1 MVGREQPHSLKQSL
15 SWWLPCVA
23 GLGALLGVVSF
34 GNALAGITLA
44 MLLVPIT
51 LLASLALTITITV
64 QMTRHWSRAKRL
76 IALLLAFLGA
86 LAVPVLL
93 IVLGWS
99 AAAEAAYHGWLAWH
113 RPAFERIVA
122 LMEAGKLQ
130 PRRVGFWETY
140 EGVDF
145 IAGRGQPLRIAFPV
159 PGGVR
164 GNVTLIV
171 YDPTGRVLE
180 ASGWDDEGFL
190 RTPRDI
196 RRLFFHNL
204 VKCEPYEAPFYECVT
219 AWEGD
224 NRVRPGR

>member
-1 MVGREQPHSLKQSL
+1 MVGREQLRSLKQSL

-51 LLASLALTITITV
+51 LLASLALTTTSALRLS
-64 QMTRHWSRAKRL
+64 RHWSRAKRL
-76 IALLLAFLGA
+76 IAVLLAFLGA

-99 AAAEAAYHGWLAWH
+99 AAAGAAYHGWLAWH
-113 RPAFERIVA
+113 RPAFERIVG

-159 PGGVR
+159 PGGAR

-171 YDPTGRVLE
+171 YDPTGRVVE

-190 RTPRDI
+190 RAPRDI
-196 RRLFFHNL
+196 RGLFFNDL
-204 VKCEPYEAPFYECVT
+204 VKCELIEAPLSECVT
-219 AWEGD
+219 AGRGD
-224 NRVRPGR
+224 NRVRPGQ